1 MTARDVGLWG
11 VLMLARNKADT
22 PLVRPPGMGWK
33 PGQSGNPRGRP
44 KVVFDIDVL
53 AREHGPEA
61 IEVMAKLMRDTTAT
75 PGIRLAAAT
84 ALLDRGFGRPKQ
96 TVDATVN
103 INLAE
108 EHLAALNAL
117 TDTAI
122 QLSASGQDQT
132 LMIDVTPDPF
142 GPIQSNGSDAK

>member
-1 MTARDVGLWG
+1 MLVEDTSYEKPTGAHLWKKG
-11 VLMLARNKADT
+11 ISPN
-22 PLVRPPGMGWK
+22 PG
-33 PGQSGNPRGRP
+33 GRTNRHP
-44 KVVFDIDVL
+44 EVDAL
-53 AREHGPEA
+53 AREWGPEA
-61 IEVMAKLMRDTTAT
+61 VATMAELMRDTTAT
-75 PGIRLAAAT
+75 PSIRLAAAT

-117 TDTAI
+117 TDAAI
-122 QLSASGQDQT
+122 QLSASDQDQT